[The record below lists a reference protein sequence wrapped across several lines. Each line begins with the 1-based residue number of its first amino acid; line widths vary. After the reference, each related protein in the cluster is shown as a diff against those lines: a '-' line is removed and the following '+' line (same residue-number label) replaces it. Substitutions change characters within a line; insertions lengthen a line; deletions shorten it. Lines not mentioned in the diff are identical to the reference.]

1 MLDEMNMSRQLFFK
15 LQGTIINLGN
25 KLTVF
30 RITLKLSLLK
40 LTLFK
45 NYKKVQE
52 GFPERAGL

>member
-45 NYKKVQE
+45 NYKKVH
-52 GFPERAGL
+52 FFI